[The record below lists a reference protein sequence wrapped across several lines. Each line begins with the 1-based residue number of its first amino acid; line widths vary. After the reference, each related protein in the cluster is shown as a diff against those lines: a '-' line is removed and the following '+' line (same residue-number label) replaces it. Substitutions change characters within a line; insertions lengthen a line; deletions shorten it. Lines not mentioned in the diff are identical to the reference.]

1 MSFLVAVGLLPYS
14 HVALDVL
21 LCALEVLS
29 GFFELD
35 VEVLHGGVEM
45 GDVLSV
51 GCARFG

>member
-1 MSFLVAVGLLPYS
+1 MPFFVAVRLLPYS
-14 HVALDVL
+14 HAAFDVF

-29 GFFELD
+29 GFFQLE

-45 GDVLSV
+45 GDVFSV